1 MIRGQYEKI
10 IEKRP
15 MIETFVLGTMLQ
27 NLGLFQE
34 YKLNETDFIYDKTK
48 FFFTL
53 GKAMSKRHNSLDLAS
68 VLEFVNSNKE
78 FKELYEEHGGWKSI
92 TSAMEY
98 GNEKNIDAYIDNLA
112 KNNLLISFDK
122 KNFDMINLIEHNGV
136 EFSPLRD
143 LFIDMNCREVA
154 EFYEGII
161 SSCETTS
168 KNSNLKF
175 ESLILRAD
183 DREKLKNKE
192 EAGTPY
198 NIIFEY
204 TEKEIG
210 VSESEDLK
218 YVYGLPLTSYI
229 TNGLGNG
236 GGITTFAGFSG
247 IGKTTINFLYY
258 VLPMV
263 YREEKATM
271 FSNEQGVKYF
281 RALLTS
287 FIAANV
293 FKYYKLSRTKIM
305 NGTFNNEEEIL
316 MEKIEKFL
324 ERRNYDELL
333 EFSQLEEFDVEEI
346 IRISKS
352 KVAHEGCSVIL
363 IDTFKSENAS
373 DSQSHGKMVENA
385 KSLDEFGNK
394 YNIKVLLTMQ
404 LMPSQEMKNAY
415 LTASDLSESKGI
427 KTVCDLL
434 FLMRKVVPELELDE
448 KNKKFFLRPY
458 KLVKDPLRKERK
470 VREYIKFTEEDFKK
484 DYRISF
490 INKSRRGDDDLVMLL
505 RFNGINGSFD
515 EIGICEHVHRGALSY

>member
-1 MIRGQYEKI
+1 MIKGQYEKI

-15 MIETFVLGTMLQ
+15 MIETFVLGTMLKHP
-27 NLGLFQE
+27 GLFQE
-34 YKLNETDFIYDKTK
+34 YKISEVDFIYDKTK
-48 FFFTL
+48 FFFSL
-53 GKAMSKRHNSLDLAS
+53 GKAMAKRHNSLDQAS
-68 VLEFVNSNKE
+68 VLEFVNSNKD

-92 TSAMEY
+92 SSAMEY
-98 GNEKNIDAYIDNLA
+98 ANEKNIDVYIDNLA

-122 KNFDMINLIEHNGV
+122 KNFDMISLVEHNGV
-136 EFSPLRD
+136 EFSPFRD
-143 LFIDMNCREVA
+143 LFQDMNCREVA

-175 ESLILRAD
+175 ESLILRKD
-183 DREKLKNKE
+183 EIEKLKNKE

-210 VSESEDLK
+210 MSDSEEIK
-218 YVYGLPLTSYI
+218 YIYGLPLTSYI

-263 YREEKATM
+263 YRQEKAVM

-287 FIAANV
+287 FVAANV

-305 NGTFNNEEEIL
+305 NGTFSKEEEVL
-316 MEKIEKFL
+316 MHKIEQFL
-324 ERRNYDELL
+324 DNRGYDELL
-333 EFSQLEEFDVEEI
+333 EFCSLEEFDVEEI
-346 IRISKS
+346 IRISKG

-373 DSQSHGKMVENA
+373 DAQSHGHMVENA
-385 KSLDEFGNK
+385 KALDEFGNK

-415 LTASDLSESKGI
+415 LTASDLSESKGV

-434 FLMRKVVPELELDE
+434 FLMRKVVPDIELDD
-448 KNKKFFLRPY
+448 KNKKFFLKPY
-458 KLVKDPLRKERK
+458 RLKNDTLRKDEK

-484 DYRISF
+484 DYRLTF
-490 INKSRRGDDDLVMLL
+490 LNKSRRGDDDIVMLL
-505 RFNGINGSFD
+505 RFNGINGSF
-515 EIGICEHVHRGALSY
+515 EEVGICEHIHRGALSY

>member
-1 MIRGQYEKI
+1 MIKGQYEKI
-10 IEKRP
+10 TEKRP
-15 MIETFVLGTMLQ
+15 MIETFVLGTMLKYP
-27 NLGLFQE
+27 GLFQE
-34 YKLNETDFIYDKTK
+34 YKIGEVDFIYDKTK
-48 FFFTL
+48 FFFKL
-53 GKAMSKRHNSLDLAS
+53 GRTMSKRHSSLDQAS
-68 VLEFVNSNKE
+68 VLEFINSSKD
-78 FKELYEEHGGWKSI
+78 FKKLYEEYGGWKSI
-92 TSAMEY
+92 ASAMEY
-98 GNEKNIDAYIDNLA
+98 ANEKNIDVYIDNLA
-112 KNNLLISFDK
+112 KNNLFIHFDK
-122 KNFDMINLIEHNGV
+122 KNIDMISLIEQNGV
-136 EFSPLRD
+136 EFSPFRD
-143 LFIDMNCREVA
+143 LFPDMNCREVA
-154 EFYEGII
+154 EFYEGVI

-175 ESLILRAD
+175 ESLILRKE

-198 NIIFEY
+198 NVIFEY
-204 TEKEIG
+204 TDKEIG
-210 VSESEDLK
+210 IGNSEEPR

-258 VLPMV
+258 VLTMI
-263 YREEKATM
+263 YRQEKAVM

-287 FIAANV
+287 FVAANV

-305 NGTFNNEEEIL
+305 NGTFTAEEEIL
-316 MEKIEKFL
+316 MDKIEQFL
-324 ERRNYDELL
+324 DKRGYDELL
-333 EFSQLEEFDVEEI
+333 EFCQLEEFDVEEI

-352 KVAHEGCSVIL
+352 KVTHEGCSVIL

-373 DSQSHGKMVENA
+373 DAQSHGHMVENA
-385 KSLDEFGNK
+385 KALDEFGNK

-415 LTASDLSESKGI
+415 LTAADLSESKGV

-434 FLMRKVVPELELDE
+434 FLMRKVVPEIELDS

-458 KLVKDPLRKERK
+458 RLKNDTLRKDK
-470 VREYIKFTEEDFKK
+470 KIREYINFTEEDFKK
-484 DYRISF
+484 DYRLVF
-490 INKSRRGDDDLVMLL
+490 LNKSRRGDDDIVMLL
-505 RFNGINGSFD
+505 RFNGINGSFE
-515 EIGICEHVHRGALSY
+515 EIGICEHVHRGALNY